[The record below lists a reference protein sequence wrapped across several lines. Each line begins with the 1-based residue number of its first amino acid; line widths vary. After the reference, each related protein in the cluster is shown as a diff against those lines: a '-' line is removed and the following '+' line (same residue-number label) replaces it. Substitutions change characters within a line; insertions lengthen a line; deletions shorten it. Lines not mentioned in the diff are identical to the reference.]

1 MYDNIGGKLKT
12 LAKVQFWIAAIAS
25 AITGIV
31 MLVSEMVLGLLFL
44 FGVPVIAWIATWLLY
59 GFGELVEKVCH
70 IEGGLCNGTAGT
82 TVGNKT
88 VIAPIDSR
96 TKDIME
102 LHQQGMI
109 TDEEYE
115 QAMAKIHGDDREERK

>member
-25 AITGIV
+25 AIAGIV

-44 FGVPVIAWIATWLLY
+44 LGVPVIAWVASWLLY

-70 IEGGLCNGTAGT
+70 IEGRLCNGTTGPTAGT
-82 TVGNKT
+82 
-88 VIAPIDSR
+88 PIDR

-102 LHQQGMI
+102 LHRQGMI

-115 QAMAKIHGDDREERK
+115 QAMAKIHGDDREGEK

>member
-12 LAKVQFWIAAIAS
+12 LAEIQFWIVAIAS
-25 AITGIV
+25 AIVGIV

-44 FGVPVIAWIATWLLY
+44 LGVPVVAWVASWLLY

-70 IEGGLCNGTAGT
+70 IEGKLCNGTTGT

-102 LHQQGMI
+102 LHRQGMI
-109 TDEEYE
+109 TDGEYE
-115 QAMAKIHGDDREERK
+115 QAMAKIHGNDGERE